1 MSETRKVL
9 AGSLGTLLIVVMGL
23 FLMCAVQHGAVK
35 NEQAATNDEAY
46 KKELIE
52 LLGLQDEVPQ
62 ESQEQPKTESP
73 DTAAAETTVSQV
85 IQTSVATPMKDRPE
99 ELAALLKKIDSL
111 NKVVEQRQSEIQR
124 LQAEAQKLDQS
135 LARAKQQLQLAKGEA
150 PLQSVRLR
158 VGAGR
163 QSSLAG
169 FEVVGDGDVNRP
181 HLLCAGRQSS
191 MAGFEERYKQA
202 LKLFNQRKY
211 AEARRIFESL
221 LLQNPKHRLADNCQY
236 WIGECYFGE
245 QRYLEALAEFEKV
258 FSFDARD
265 KYDDAQIMIALCH
278 LRLGNRAQARL
289 ELEQFLRFYPKS
301 EYVAKAEAM
310 YQRIAA

>member
-23 FLMCAVQHGAVK
+23 FLMCAVQHEAVK
-35 NEQAATNDEAY
+35 NEPATDDEAY

-52 LLGLQDEVPQ
+52 LLGLQEEVP
-62 ESQEQPKTESP
+62 
-73 DTAAAETTVSQV
+73 TVSEQAKAQNV
-85 IQTSVATPMKDRPE
+85 DTTKAPATVSEVVSLPEKVSMNDRPE
-99 ELAALLKKIDSL
+99 ELAALLEKIDSL
-111 NKVVEQRQSEIQR
+111 NHVVLERQKEIEK
-124 LQAEAQKLDQS
+124 LQQEAQKLDQS
-135 LARAKQQLQLAKGEA
+135 ITRAKRQLLVAKGEA
-150 PLQSVRLR
+150 PGTPVRLR
-158 VGAGR
+158 IGAG
-163 QSSLAG
+163 QQTSLANY
-169 FEVVGDGDVNRP
+169 D
-181 HLLCAGRQSS
+181 A
-191 MAGFEERYKQA
+191 RYKEA
-202 LKLFNQRKY
+202 LRLFNQRKY
-211 AEARRIFESL
+211 AQARQIFESL

-245 QRYLEALAEFEKV
+245 RRYLEALAEFEKV

-278 LRLGNRAQARL
+278 LRLGNPAQAKL

-310 YQRIAA
+310 YRKVSAQV

>member
-23 FLMCAVQHGAVK
+23 FLMCAVQHEAVK
-35 NEQAATNDEAY
+35 NEPATDDEAY

-52 LLGLQDEVPQ
+52 LLGLQEEVP
-62 ESQEQPKTESP
+62 
-73 DTAAAETTVSQV
+73 TVSEQAKAQNV
-85 IQTSVATPMKDRPE
+85 DTTKAPATVSEVVSLPEKVSMNDRPE
-99 ELAALLKKIDSL
+99 ELAALLEKIDSL
-111 NKVVEQRQSEIQR
+111 NHVVLERQKEIEK
-124 LQAEAQKLDQS
+124 LQQEAQRLDQS
-135 LARAKQQLQLAKGEA
+135 ITRAKRQLLVAKGEA
-150 PLQSVRLR
+150 PGTPVRLR
-158 VGAGR
+158 IGAG
-163 QSSLAG
+163 QQTSLANY
-169 FEVVGDGDVNRP
+169 D
-181 HLLCAGRQSS
+181 A
-191 MAGFEERYKQA
+191 RYKEA
-202 LKLFNQRKY
+202 LRLFNQRKY
-211 AEARRIFESL
+211 AQARQIFESL

-245 QRYLEALAEFEKV
+245 RRYLEALAEFEKV

-278 LRLGNRAQARL
+278 LRLGNPAQAKL

-310 YQRIAA
+310 YRKVSAQV

>member
-85 IQTSVATPMKDRPE
+85 IQTSVATPTKDRPE
-99 ELAALLKKIDSL
+99 ELAALLEKIDSL
-111 NKVVEQRQSEIQR
+111 NQVVEQRQREIQR

-150 PLQSVRLR
+150 PLQPVRFR

-163 QSSLAG
+163 QASLAD
-169 FEVVGDGDVNRP
+169 FE
-181 HLLCAGRQSS
+181 A
-191 MAGFEERYKQA
+191 RYKQA

>member
-35 NEQAATNDEAY
+35 NEPATDDEAY

-52 LLGLQDEVPQ
+52 LLGLQEEVPPP
-62 ESQEQPKTESP
+62 ETEQSKAQTA
-73 DTAAAETTVSQV
+73 DTTVAETTVSEV
-85 IQTSVATPMKDRPE
+85 VSLPDTVSVGDRPE
-99 ELAALLKKIDSL
+99 ELAALLEKIDSL
-111 NKVVEQRQSEIQR
+111 NRVVSEREREIKR
-124 LQAEAQKLDQS
+124 LTEEAQKLDQS
-135 LARAKQQLQLAKGEA
+135 ITRVKQQLLVAKGEA
-150 PLQSVRLR
+150 PLTPVQLR
-158 VGAGR
+158 VGAG
-163 QSSLAG
+163 QQVSLAK
-169 FEVVGDGDVNRP
+169 FE
-181 HLLCAGRQSS
+181 A
-191 MAGFEERYKQA
+191 RYKEA

-211 AEARRIFESL
+211 AQARQIFESL

-245 QRYLEALAEFEKV
+245 RRYLEALAEFEKV
-258 FSFDARD
+258 FSFDAQD

-278 LRLGNRAQARL
+278 LRLGNPAQAKL

-310 YQRIAA
+310 YRRVSAQV